1 MQDLYRGFKKIAE
14 DDRSATLE
22 HEQGHQLNIAKHGL
36 SKKQKM
42 ALKRLPLFQARGT
55 QEPEQ
60 TMPDAGNAAKQ
71 VGVNIADA
79 VATKILQGATEA
91 TSTPVQ
97 QQLTPE
103 QIAQMPEP
111 TATSVEKGEPI
122 APAVGAEPVEPTNI
136 MEQGGSRKIDVN
148 QLPPAPLDIIAKTF
162 SPTGSPH
169 YEESKKLLEE
179 ERAQNRAIAEQAQKP
194 QIPLE
199 PGEKG
204 PGILGATRATEAQ
217 PATKELTAEAQPA
230 AEIAPQAAMQPAMPR
245 PIKQLRPL
253 TPEETIASS
262 RTTASQKM
270 MAYNQLIMKS
280 MAERRALRERFE
292 KDIRDKKIEPKK
304 MYGDNVFKNIA
315 TVISLMMGGMA
326 GGILKQENPALK
338 MINEEIERD
347 LERQKANINT
357 ETSLYKY
364 NLDMMN
370 DDIQAYTQAQNQ
382 MRQIALTQM
391 DELLGKSYDPSNPMM
406 ALQLQAAAS
415 QLREQIDK
423 SDAAVAERQQ
433 REKMLQA
440 LNSSSGVSNM
450 DPSAF
455 AQILVKDDGDRAKV
469 LEEIKDRQ
477 TIAQSMPQVFK
488 LFDTAVAENT
498 ALRTGTVPYIGRLFK
513 KPDSV
518 AALETLLTPLIKTQ
532 GPAREAE
539 MQRIFHSVIPGPYDS
554 DADVATKRK
563 ALNDYIKAMSQTP
576 VSNAYQLNLNKF
588 NATSFV
594 DPQDVEKMQFLE
606 YAQKNINSTDPAK
619 RERSKKILQLYGR

>member
-1 MQDLYRGFKKIAE
+1 MHDLYKGFRKIAE

-42 ALKRLPLFQARGT
+42 ALKRLPLFQAKGT

-60 TMPDAGNAAKQ
+60 QMPDAGNAAKQ
-71 VGVNIADA
+71 VGINIADA
-79 VATKILQGATEA
+79 VATKILQGASEA

-111 TATSVEKGEPI
+111 TATSVETGEPI
-122 APAVGAEPVEPTNI
+122 APAVGAEPQQKIHGLGSTPMPPGPLAGFIPGGDMAPDEPGYKYAERKQKEYDEYI
-136 MEQGGSRKIDVN
+136 AQQKLIDEAEKSQQQRLGGPGIFAAL
-148 QLPPAPLDIIAKTF
+148 QPPAPIENQ
-162 SPTGSPH
+162 PTLAET
-169 YEESKKLLEE
+169 EE
-179 ERAQNRAIAEQAQKP
+179 QK
-194 QIPLE
+194 QISRPV
-199 PGEKG
+199 
-204 PGILGATRATEAQ
+204 
-217 PATKELTAEAQPA
+217 
-230 AEIAPQAAMQPAMPR
+230 AEIAPQAAMQPAMPK
-245 PIKQLRPL
+245 PVKQLRPL

-280 MAERRALRERFE
+280 MAERRALREKFE
-292 KDIRDKKIEPKK
+292 KDIRSKQLEPKK

-347 LERQKANINT
+347 LDKQKANINT

-433 REKMLQA
+433 RENLLKS

-450 DPSAF
+450 DPSGI
-455 AQILVKDDGDRAKV
+455 AQIIIKDDGDRAKV
-469 LEEIKDRQ
+469 FEEIKDRAV
-477 TIAQSMPQVFK
+477 IADAMPEIFR
-488 LFDTAVAENT
+488 LFDKAKAQNT
-498 ALRTGTVPYIGRLFK
+498 ALRTGTVPYVGGLFK
-513 KPDSV
+513 KPDAVNSLE
-518 AALETLLTPLIKTQ
+518 ALMGKLIKTE
-532 GPAREAE
+532 GPARDTEVK
-539 MQRIFHSVIPGPYDS
+539 RILKAIVPSPYDS
-554 DADVATKRK
+554 DEDHETKRK
-563 ALNDYIKAMSQTP
+563 TLKEYIRAASKTP
-576 VSNAYQLNLNKF
+576 VSNAYQLDLNKF
-588 NATSFV
+588 KITNFV
-594 DPQDVEKMQFLE
+594 DPEDVEKMQFLE